1 MSATLWPYLVVLV
14 AGTLMTEPWRWAG
27 LFLSRNLDV
36 ESEVFKLARAVSTA
50 IVSALVAR
58 LVVLPTGA
66 LADIDLWVRIGAFLG
81 GILVYLVSGGR
92 LLAGVAASVVL
103 LLGGASLTY
112 SMLG

>member
-81 GILVYLVSGGR
+81 GIAVFLATGWR
-92 LLAGVAASVVL
+92 LLPGVGAGVAL
-103 LLGGASLTY
+103 LLIGAWLV
-112 SMLG
+112 G